1 MGMDI
6 RREYIIAA
14 LEAQLKPTSIYE
26 RSDAG
31 SRRLEGLELR
41 TGLVTGK
48 SIPELVPV
56 RENGLTFR
64 ADVTGGQKTGYFLDQ
79 KENRRALRLLVPGA
93 RVLDAF
99 CHIGSFAL
107 HAAHY
112 GASQV
117 TGIDISPEAVALA
130 QQNAELN
137 GVEHTCTFQT
147 ANAFDLLRE
156 LDSRKEQFDVVILDP
171 PAFAKG
177 RDAIAGAI
185 RGYKEVNLR
194 GIRILKPG
202 GFLITC
208 SCSHHISPEAFW
220 DVIISAAADARRELR
235 LVERRT
241 QCLDHPIIPAIKE
254 TEYLKCFIFQVV

>member
-1 MGMDI
+1 MDI
-6 RREYIIAA
+6 RRKAILDVLDNELRPA
-14 LEAQLKPTSIYE
+14 SIYE

-41 TGLVTGK
+41 TGLIAGQPV
-48 SIPELVPV
+48 PELTPV
-56 RENGLTFR
+56 RENGLLFQ
-64 ADVTGGQKTGYFLDQ
+64 ANVTGGQKTGYFLDQ
-79 KENRRALRLLVPGA
+79 KENRRALRPLVPGA

-99 CHIGSFAL
+99 CHIGSFAI

-112 GASQV
+112 GAYQV
-117 TGIDISPEAVALA
+117 TGLDISPEAIALA
-130 QQNAELN
+130 KHNAALN
-137 GVEHTCTFQT
+137 GMENTCSFIA
-147 ANAFDLLRE
+147 ANAFDVLRE
-156 LDSRKEQFDVVILDP
+156 FDSQKEQFDVVVLDP

-202 GFLITC
+202 GFLVTC

-220 DVIISAAADARRELR
+220 DVILSAAADAKRELR

-241 QCLDHPIIPAIKE
+241 QSPDHPILPAVKE
-254 TEYLKCFIFQVV
+254 TEYLKCYIFQVV